1 MRLIDKAYSTVI
13 DSNENTPLQDRIRII
28 LLLISLAF
36 SAAGFSQNVGIN
48 ATGAAPSAWA
58 MLDISHNTKGLLIPR
73 LALSALNNAAP
84 IGSGMPISMLV
95 YNTATAGIS
104 PNNVVPGYYYWDGA
118 FWVALAGDG
127 GKNWSLSGNGGT
139 VDGTHF
145 IGTTDDVP
153 LSFRVNNVAAGR
165 IDHILGNSF
174 FGSQS
179 GNANSS
185 GWGNTANGFYSL
197 LLNTSG
203 NYNTAIGLQALAT
216 NTAGNN
222 NTAIGRQA
230 LYFNTTGGDNTSC
243 GANALYNN
251 TSQSF
256 NSAFGSYALYSNTT
270 GAENCAAGSGALFT
284 NTTGFQNTGIG
295 RLALYQNSSGS
306 RNTAVGFNA
315 LNKNNL
321 GYRNTAV
328 GDSCLYSNLIGYTN
342 SAHGVCALNKNTIGS
357 QNTAMGVYALTS
369 VTTGSNNS
377 GFGYNANVPNA
388 TGSNQVRIGNTA
400 ITYAG
405 VQVAWTITSDKRWKT
420 DIKPSNLGLNFIKAL
435 RPVSYVRL
443 NNDTKKTEYGFI
455 AQEVETLLNASGA
468 SNSGIIAK
476 DDEGML
482 SMRYNDLI
490 APMVKAIQEQQDM
503 IEELKLRNK
512 DLESRL
518 KALEKK

>member
-1 MRLIDKAYSTVI
+1 MRSTDNVYFKFI
-13 DSNENTPLQDRIRII
+13 FSKEKTSAQDRINIV
-28 LLLISLAF
+28 LLLIGLVF
-36 SAAGFSQNVGIN
+36 SKAAFSQNVGIN
-48 ATGAAPSAWA
+48 ATGAVPNAAA
-58 MLDISHNTKGLLIPR
+58 MLDIASTNKGLLIPR
-73 LALSALNNAAP
+73 LALTGINSNAPVGASV
-84 IGSGMPISMLV
+84 IASLLV
-95 YNTATAGIS
+95 YNTATAGIT
-104 PNNVVPGYYYWDGA
+104 PNNVVPGYYYWDGTE
-118 FWVALAGDG
+118 WVALAGDG
-127 GKNWSLSGNGGT
+127 SKNWSLTGNSAT

-145 IGTTDDVP
+145 IGTSDNVP
-153 LSFRVNNVAAGR
+153 LNFRVNNITAGR

-179 GNANSS
+179 GNANAS
-185 GWGNTANGFYSL
+185 GYGNTAYGFYSL
-197 LLNTSG
+197 LSNTGG
-203 NYNTAIGLQALAT
+203 NYNTAIGVQALAT

-222 NTAIGRQA
+222 NTAVGRQA
-230 LYFNTTGGDNTSC
+230 LYLNTTGSDNTSC
-243 GANALYNN
+243 GVNALYAN
-251 TSQSF
+251 TSPSF
-256 NSAFGSYALYSNTT
+256 NSAFGSYALYGNTS
-270 GAENCAAGSGALFT
+270 GSENCAAGSAALFT

-295 RLALYQNSSGS
+295 RQALYQNSSGY

-321 GYRNTAV
+321 GYKNTAV

-342 SAHGVCALNKNTIGS
+342 SAHGACALNKNTIGS

-388 TGSNQVRIGNTA
+388 TASNQVRVGNTA

-405 VQVAWTITSDKRWKT
+405 IQVAWTITSDKRWKT

-443 NNDTKKTEYGFI
+443 NDDAKKTEYGFI
-455 AQEVETLLNASGA
+455 AQEVETLLNTSGA
-468 SNSGIIAK
+468 ANSGIITK

-490 APMVKAIQEQQDM
+490 APMVKALQEQQDM
-503 IEELKLRNK
+503 IEELRLKNK
-512 DLESRL
+512 DLEARL